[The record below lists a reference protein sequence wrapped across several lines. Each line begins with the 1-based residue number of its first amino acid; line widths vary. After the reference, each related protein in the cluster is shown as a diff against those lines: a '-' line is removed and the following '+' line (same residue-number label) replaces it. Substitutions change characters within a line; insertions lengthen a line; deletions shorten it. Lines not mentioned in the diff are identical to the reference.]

1 MKKICKFIVEHA
13 KTILILF
20 IPILILCALSI
31 DKVNIEYSITS
42 YLPASTDT
50 KKALDIMDEEFVTYG
65 TSTFL
70 IRNITYEDAS
80 KLKDEI
86 EELPGVKS
94 LPFENTKDYYSSSS
108 ALFTITY
115 DGTEDDQICVDAYNQ
130 VLKMVKPYDALVKN
144 SLVDTY
150 ADDLARDINNILILV
165 IGVIIIVL
173 AFTSKSFAEV
183 IVFLLVFGAA
193 ALLNMGTNFF
203 FGTISF
209 ISNSVCVI
217 LQLALAID
225 YAIILSHRFA
235 EEKARGLAP
244 KEALTEALSKAIPE
258 IFGSSLTTISGLLAL
273 CCMTLKLGQDM
284 GLVLAKSIVCSM
296 LIVFL
301 LMPSIILLFT
311 KAIDKTS
318 HRDFVPKIT
327 FFSKG
332 VLKLKHIIP
341 FIFVALVGVGAYF
354 SMNL

>member
-1 MKKICKFIVEHA
+1 MKKICKFIVDHA

-165 IGVIIIVL
+165 IGVIIM
-173 AFTSKSFAEV
+173 S
-183 IVFLLVFGAA
+183 
-193 ALLNMGTNFF
+193 
-203 FGTISF
+203 
-209 ISNSVCVI
+209 
-217 LQLALAID
+217 
-225 YAIILSHRFA
+225 
-235 EEKARGLAP
+235 
-244 KEALTEALSKAIPE
+244 
-258 IFGSSLTTISGLLAL
+258 
-273 CCMTLKLGQDM
+273 
-284 GLVLAKSIVCSM
+284 
-296 LIVFL
+296 
-301 LMPSIILLFT
+301 
-311 KAIDKTS
+311 
-318 HRDFVPKIT
+318 
-327 FFSKG
+327 
-332 VLKLKHIIP
+332 
-341 FIFVALVGVGAYF
+341 
-354 SMNL
+354 